1 MARHGTGAYDPY
13 ISRVAIIGD
22 GGSSNRRLPG
32 RRRCIARIWLSGG
45 AEEICQA
52 SSSTRTAAVPGATT
66 KALYRR
72 LVDATGI
79 QAARGRTSRAIASP
93 LSMRAL
99 VRSCM
104 ACRFIQ
110 NSGLVP

>member
-52 SSSTRTAAVPGATT
+52 SSSTRTAVAPGCGYETT
-66 KALYRR
+66 SEENALGTERR
-72 LVDATGI
+72 N
-79 QAARGRTSRAIASP
+79 QASVLRSEAI
-93 LSMRAL
+93 R
-99 VRSCM
+99 R
-104 ACRFIQ
+104 
-110 NSGLVP
+110 